1 MCLCTSRLF
10 RRNLWGELRTFCKWL
25 DCHCICWPVHSLR
38 LFLEQV
44 AKWLEG
50 KKWKRLARLVR
61 AGLTPSDEMIW
72 RLEPAY
78 CGFLRK
84 KGDQPNEDRKESGT
98 ADTADDGGVATDE
111 GVVQAKAALDEAQA
125 SLDAAILSARERRDK
140 GTGTQEVVNPLGLDD
155 QTMQMVERLKR
166 NSGSGAALAV
176 GTGTQQPQPQQGH
189 V

>member
-1 MCLCTSRLF
+1 
-10 RRNLWGELRTFCKWL
+10 
-25 DCHCICWPVHSLR
+25 
-38 LFLEQV
+38 
-44 AKWLEG
+44 
-50 KKWKRLARLVR
+50 
-61 AGLTPSDEMIW
+61 MIW

-78 CGFLRK
+78 CGFRRK
-84 KGDQPNEDRKESGT
+84 KGDPPNEDRKESGT
-98 ADTADDGGVATDE
+98 VDTADDGGVATDE

-140 GTGTQEVVNPLGLDD
+140 GTGSQEVVNPLGLDE
-155 QTMQMVERLKR
+155 QTMQILERSER